1 MKIYRDCASS
11 GAQFDSAPGAFTE
24 GTVTIYRDGT
34 VVPYIPTV
42 TLDAPTITN
51 IPPDVSNPC
60 LIIPDDVCVE
70 EGVYIFILTLPT
82 DPNSY
87 HIVYQRCCRNN
98 SINNIIFPEDTGAT
112 YTIEL
117 TPEAQQNSTGCVNN
131 SPTFNNFPPIII
143 CVNEPI
149 NFDHSASDSDGD
161 QLVYKFCSPK
171 EGGGTG
177 GTDPG
182 STPMDAALPNG
193 VAPNPDTP
201 PPFDNVTFVS
211 PTYGPLNPMGGDPQV
226 AIDPATGM
234 ISGIPNTLGQF
245 VVGVCVEE
253 YRNGVLLSTVKR
265 DFQFNVESC
274 EPTVFAQIQNDEV
287 VNGNQFVVNSCGN
300 NSITFIDQSF
310 DQNFINTYNWSFDLN
325 NGDTATSTTQNTSI
339 TFPGLGTYQG
349 QLVLNQGSPC
359 DDTATIFVNI
369 YPEINA
375 DFTYSYDTCI
385 AGPVSFNNLSI
396 TGAGAITSNLWEFG
410 DGNINSEVSPN
421 YLYSAPGNIPVTL
434 TVEDINGCVDDTT
447 QIIEWFPAPPI
458 LIIEPSI
465 YKGCI
470 PQNVFFNNLS
480 TPIDDTYDI
489 VWDFGDGNTSGEI
502 SPTYIYETPGVFDVS
517 LSVTSPLG
525 CSISDFFPNLIT
537 VEPSP
542 LANFI
547 YTPNPPTNFQP
558 DVEFTDL
565 SIDAVQWFWNFNDI
579 DNSFDQNPVYTFPDT
594 GLQQVTLIVTHT
606 SGCQD
611 TLTQFIDVVPKVAY
625 FLPNA
630 FTPNFDSINDEFFG
644 KGFFDGMENFKMTIW
659 NRWGELVF
667 ETSDYREGWNGRK
680 LNVGKDSPQGVY
692 VVVVTYTGP
701 RGRDVELK
709 GFATIVK

>member
-24 GTVTIYRDGT
+24 GTVTVYRDGT
-34 VVPYIPTV
+34 VVPFIPTV

-98 SINNIIFPEDTGAT
+98 SINNIIFHEDTGET

-149 NFDHSASDSDGD
+149 NFDNSASDSDGD

-253 YRNGVLLSTVKR
+253 YRNGV
-265 DFQFNVESC
+265 
-274 EPTVFAQIQNDEV
+274 
-287 VNGNQFVVNSCGN
+287 
-300 NSITFIDQSF
+300 
-310 DQNFINTYNWSFDLN
+310 
-325 NGDTATSTTQNTSI
+325 
-339 TFPGLGTYQG
+339 
-349 QLVLNQGSPC
+349 
-359 DDTATIFVNI
+359 
-369 YPEINA
+369 
-375 DFTYSYDTCI
+375 
-385 AGPVSFNNLSI
+385 
-396 TGAGAITSNLWEFG
+396 
-410 DGNINSEVSPN
+410 
-421 YLYSAPGNIPVTL
+421 
-434 TVEDINGCVDDTT
+434 
-447 QIIEWFPAPPI
+447 
-458 LIIEPSI
+458 
-465 YKGCI
+465 
-470 PQNVFFNNLS
+470 
-480 TPIDDTYDI
+480 
-489 VWDFGDGNTSGEI
+489 
-502 SPTYIYETPGVFDVS
+502 
-517 LSVTSPLG
+517 
-525 CSISDFFPNLIT
+525 
-537 VEPSP
+537 
-542 LANFI
+542 
-547 YTPNPPTNFQP
+547 
-558 DVEFTDL
+558 
-565 SIDAVQWFWNFNDI
+565 
-579 DNSFDQNPVYTFPDT
+579 
-594 GLQQVTLIVTHT
+594 
-606 SGCQD
+606 
-611 TLTQFIDVVPKVAY
+611 
-625 FLPNA
+625 
-630 FTPNFDSINDEFFG
+630 
-644 KGFFDGMENFKMTIW
+644 
-659 NRWGELVF
+659 
-667 ETSDYREGWNGRK
+667 
-680 LNVGKDSPQGVY
+680 
-692 VVVVTYTGP
+692 
-701 RGRDVELK
+701 
-709 GFATIVK
+709 